1 MRSGSRPTAGYN
13 PPVPSYRYVFA
24 DVFTDTPLT
33 GNQLAVFTDA
43 RGMDDATMQ
52 ALTREIGFSE
62 TVFVLP
68 PEQGG
73 TARIRIFNP
82 GVEMRFAGHPT
93 LGTAFVLGA
102 PLQRGVIEL
111 ETLAG
116 IVPVTLERDE
126 SGAIVFGRMTQ
137 PVPRV
142 EAVEDPDGVLA
153 AVDAERSALPIEL
166 YDNGA
171 RHILV
176 MLDDASELGRLRRD
190 GDAIAALEIT
200 GVNVYARSGDG
211 WRNRMF
217 WAHGEDPATG
227 SAAGPIACHLARH
240 GLIAWG
246 EEIVIAQGV
255 EMGRPSTLRA
265 RAEGGDG
272 LIDAVE
278 VGGAAVV
285 VARGEYRLR
294 R

>member
-1 MRSGSRPTAGYN
+1 M
-13 PPVPSYRYVFA
+13 PSYRYVFA

-93 LGTAFVLGA
+93 LGAAFVLGA

-116 IVPVTLERDE
+116 IVPVALERDT
-126 SGAIVFGRMTQ
+126 SGSIVFGRMTQ

-153 AVDAERSALPIEL
+153 AVGAARSALPIEL

-176 MLDDASELGRLRRD
+176 MLDDASELGRLTRD

-200 GVNVYARSGDG
+200 GVNVYARSGGG

-255 EMGRPSTLRA
+255 EMGRPSTLHA

-294 R
+294 G

>member
-1 MRSGSRPTAGYN
+1 MPT
-13 PPVPSYRYVFA
+13 YRYVVA

-43 RGMDDATMQ
+43 RGIDDGTMQ
-52 ALTREIGFSE
+52 ALALEIGFSE

-68 PEQGG
+68 AENGG

-82 GVEMRFAGHPT
+82 RAEMPFAGHPT

-102 PLQRGVIEL
+102 PLQLGVIAL
-111 ETLAG
+111 ETGVG
-116 IVPVTLERDE
+116 IVPVSLERDE
-126 SGAIVFGRMTQ
+126 SGRIVFGRMTQ
-137 PVPRV
+137 PVPRIEPV
-142 EAVEDPDGVLA
+142 GTPERVLA
-153 AVDAERSALPIEL
+153 AVGAARSLLPVEL

-171 RHILV
+171 RHVILTV
-176 MLDDASELGRLRRD
+176 EGDDLATLRPDGEAIAELGV
-190 GDAIAALEIT
+190 T
-200 GVNVYARSGDG
+200 GVNCVAAVGDG

-217 WAHGEDPATG
+217 WANGEDPATG

-240 GLIAWG
+240 GRISWG

-255 EMGRPSTLRA
+255 EMGRPSALHA
-265 RAEGGDG
+265 RADGGWSGEARAG

-285 VARGEYRLR
+285 VARGEFRV
-294 R
+294 

>member
-1 MRSGSRPTAGYN
+1 M
-13 PPVPSYRYVFA
+13 PSYRYVFA

-93 LGTAFVLGA
+93 LGAAFVLGA

-142 EAVEDPDGVLA
+142 EAVEDPDGGAGGDRRRAVGA
-153 AVDAERSALPIEL
+153 ADRALRQRRAAHPRH
-166 YDNGA
+166 A
-171 RHILV
+171 R
-176 MLDDASELGRLRRD
+176 RR
-190 GDAIAALEIT
+190 
-200 GVNVYARSGDG
+200 V
-211 WRNRMF
+211 
-217 WAHGEDPATG
+217 
-227 SAAGPIACHLARH
+227 
-240 GLIAWG
+240 
-246 EEIVIAQGV
+246 
-255 EMGRPSTLRA
+255 RA
-265 RAEGGDG
+265 RTSHP
-272 LIDAVE
+272 
-278 VGGAAVV
+278 
-285 VARGEYRLR
+285 
-294 R
+294 